1 MLYSWWIYIWQ
12 MYCCRRLRDLQTFI
26 TSATALSS
34 VPSPEADLN
43 SKHDYAFF
51 FIFRIDQL
59 TFKNNKLNCTKSF
72 HNLQKYIP
80 LQYNLSRPALN
91 VFSTENFFSVTP
103 FSYSFSGENILVSDN
118 NFWERSLSATGVCVF
133 NCSAMEQ
140 GRTML
145 VIYGGPQLQ
154 SDTSL

>member
-1 MLYSWWIYIWQ
+1 MFSAVFYSWWIYIWQ

-34 VPSPEADLN
+34 VPSPETDLN

-59 TFKNNKLNCTKSF
+59 IFKNNKLNCIKSF

-91 VFSTENFFSVTP
+91 VFSTENFFPSH
-103 FSYSFSGENILVSDN
+103 SFLFPLAVRTFVASDK
-118 NFWERSLSATGVCVF
+118 NFWERSLSGDWCLRV
-133 NCSAMEQ
+133 
-140 GRTML
+140 
-145 VIYGGPQLQ
+145 QLL
-154 SDTSL
+154 SNGTR